1 MRSCVR
7 GNGKLDGDIRR
18 CVSRVVHNP
27 REERL
32 VDLFRFGS
40 ERRCGRWTLRTMYF
54 LVFILARKCARLP
67 QADLLRWRARLHS
80 GVMVLSLSPSHRSR
94 GYQGVGPTKNERYE
108 KKAKVLPDPVPRSE
122 MEH

>member
-1 MRSCVR
+1 M
-7 GNGKLDGDIRR
+7 
-18 CVSRVVHNP
+18 
-27 REERL
+27 
-32 VDLFRFGS
+32 DLFRVGS
-40 ERRCGRWTLRTMYF
+40 ECRCGGRNLRTICF

-80 GVMVLSLSPSHRSR
+80 GVMVVLLSLSHCSR

>member
-1 MRSCVR
+1 MRSIQFARRVIGGPISFRERAPVR
-7 GNGKLDGDIRR
+7 
-18 CVSRVVHNP
+18 
-27 REERL
+27 
-32 VDLFRFGS
+32 
-40 ERRCGRWTLRTMYF
+40 W
-54 LVFILARKCARLP
+54 LVFRYDVLPRHYLARKCTRFP

-80 GVMVLSLSPSHRSR
+80 GVMVLLLSPYHRSR